1 MDIKIFFPVFVC
13 YGFSILNILFFKLS
27 RNFRKYISIISISFV
42 LISSIYIF
50 EGYLPLFSQWEKLSM
65 FFAIL
70 ISSISFLSIVYSQWY
85 NPSVNFVYDSLFFI
99 FVGSMIGV
107 VLSSSLIIFYI
118 FWEIMTISS
127 FFLVLYENTDEAKNS
142 SIKYIIMTG
151 TGSIF
156 LLFGIIGIT
165 FAENSDLLKHILF
178 LSIFIGA
185 GVKSGLF
192 PLNSWLP
199 ETYSAA
205 PTPIST
211 IFSGTMSKIGIYAF
225 IKFYFVIFQPNWSIV
240 WENIMVIIGM
250 ITLLSGV
257 LLALIQ
263 HDIKRLLAYHSISQI
278 GYIFLGIATGTSIG
292 LLGALYH
299 LLNHAL
305 FKSLL
310 FLGSG
315 VLIRLTGS
323 RELEKYG
330 GFSSILPFTFLTFSI
345 ASFSISGLPPFNG
358 FVSKWIICQALF
370 EKKTGISILAMIIS
384 LVGSALTLASFIK
397 VLNDSFLGVG
407 KGNVKEKI
415 SEKTSFLIIPLG
427 TLAFGCLFFGFFPGF
442 VTNKIFAPITGNIQ
456 TLNIKLINIVSFWGY
471 ISILITFFLYIYL
484 SKSGKKFKE
493 KNVFVGGEYLPS
505 TITDFDGS
513 HFYKTVYQINGIKK
527 FYELEKKG
535 ILDSYSISERLF
547 NFTSK
552 ISSKIEIFVRDEIY
566 KRGRDFIYFV
576 TEKFKSFQNGLLPR
590 YILWIIA
597 GIIFIMEVLK
607 RW

>member
-1 MDIKIFFPVFVC
+1 MYIKIFLPVFVC
-13 YGFSILNILFFKLS
+13 YGFSILNIFSFKLK
-27 RNFRKYISIISISFV
+27 RDIRKHLSTIGSFSV
-42 LISSIYIF
+42 LILSIYILRIH
-50 EGYLPLFSQWEKLSM
+50 LPLFNQWEKIST

-70 ISSISFLSIVYSQWY
+70 ISGISFLCIVYSQWY

-127 FFLVLYENTDEAKNS
+127 FFLILYENTDEAKS
-142 SIKYIIMTG
+142 ASIKYIIMTG

-156 LLFGIIGIT
+156 LLFGIIGIS
-165 FAENSDLLKHILF
+165 FAEIPNLWKHILF

-185 GVKSGLF
+185 GVKSGIF
-192 PLNSWLP
+192 PLNSWVP
-199 ETYSAA
+199 EAYPTA
-205 PTPIST
+205 PTPISA
-211 IFSGTMSKIGIYAF
+211 IFSGIMSKTGIYAF
-225 IKFYFVIFQPNWSIV
+225 IKFYFAIFQPNWSGI
-240 WENIMVIIGM
+240 WENIMVIIGI

-263 HDIKRLLAYHSISQI
+263 HDIKKLLAYHSISQI

-299 LLNHAL
+299 LLNHSI

-315 VLIRLTGS
+315 VLIKLTGS

-330 GFSSILPFTFLTFSI
+330 GFSSILPFTFLAFSI

-358 FVSKWIICQALF
+358 FVSKWIICQALL
-370 EKKTGISILAMIIS
+370 EKKTGISILAMVIS
-384 LVGSALTLASFIK
+384 LLGSALTLASFIK

-407 KGNVKEKI
+407 KGKIKEKI

-427 TLAFGCLFFGFFPGF
+427 TLAFGCLFFGMFPGL
-442 VTNKIFAPITGNIQ
+442 VVNKIFAPMTGNIQ
-456 TLNIKLINIVSFWGY
+456 TLNIKLINAVSLWGY
-471 ISILITFFLYIYL
+471 ISILIFFFLYIYL
-484 SKSGKKFKE
+484 SKSVKKFKE
-493 KNVFVGGEYLPS
+493 KNVFVGGERLSYE
-505 TITDFDGS
+505 ITDFDGS
-513 HFYKTVYQINGIKK
+513 HFYKTVYETNVIKE
-527 FYELEKKG
+527 FYEIEKKG
-535 ILDSYSISERLF
+535 IFDSYSISEKLL

-552 ISSKIEIFVRDEIY
+552 LSNKIEVFVRDEIY
-566 KRGRDFIYFV
+566 RKGRDLIYFI
-576 TEKFKSFQNGLLPR
+576 TERFKSFQNGLLPR
-590 YILWIIA
+590 YILWVIA
-597 GIIFIMEVLK
+597 GLIFIMEVLK